1 MADRVATG
9 TSAGPSRVLTAAPA
23 VGQVSRPAHPSP
35 RSSQRDHTR
44 PAHPSPRGS
53 LPRRTPTNRTR
64 TAAHRPRIT
73 PGGLPLLL
81 GLAIM
86 ATAPALPDLLAEGK
100 IMRPVDGAA
109 LQGTEV
115 DIVATAPD
123 GKLELDGKAVPTQ
136 EPFNDV
142 FHAVVQA
149 APGRHTLALVWAGR
163 REEVQFFVGEG
174 APAEFKPFFQ
184 HPPLA
189 DVACTQCH
197 GVSRRGRFRFKGGCF
212 ACHEEAA
219 FTTAHEH
226 PVHQLQ
232 ECGMCHNAHG
242 ETSKAMLTMPKEIFC
257 KQCHN

>member
-1 MADRVATG
+1 MRT
-9 TSAGPSRVLTAAPA
+9 SRVNRYGLFLRLGVSVVTLALVPRTLPA
-23 VGQVSRPAHPSP
+23 
-35 RSSQRDHTR
+35 D
-44 PAHPSPRGS
+44 
-53 LPRRTPTNRTR
+53 
-64 TAAHRPRIT
+64 
-73 PGGLPLLL
+73 
-81 GLAIM
+81 
-86 ATAPALPDLLAEGK
+86 GK

-109 LQGTEV
+109 FTETKV
-115 DIVATAPD
+115 DIVATAPQ
-123 GKLELDGKAVPTQ
+123 GKLELDGKPIPAE

-149 APGRHTLALVWAGR
+149 APGRHKLALVWEGG

-184 HPPLA
+184 HPPVA

-219 FTTAHEH
+219 FTTKHEH

-242 ETSKAMLTMPKEIFC
+242 ETSKAMLTMPREILC